1 MVCAMPFTTLVELYR
16 EAFRAHPKPNA
27 FRHKVGGA
35 WRDVSSA
42 EALESIGRM
51 AAALAAR
58 GVRPG
63 DRVAI
68 VSENR
73 LEWALADLA
82 ILTAGGATVPVYATL
97 TPGQTRHILA
107 DSGAKLAFV
116 STRAQLGKL
125 DSLRAELPALESI
138 ACFDD
143 EGPLTWRGLLAGSPD
158 AAAGARFGDLVK
170 PNDMATL
177 IYTSGTTGTPK
188 GVILTHANLVSN
200 VVDALKDFSVGPEDT
215 ALSVLPLSHVFERMA
230 GHYTMLS
237 RAVTIAYAESV
248 DTFPADMQ
256 EIRPTIVLAVPRL
269 FERIYQRVVDAAA
282 AGGPVKKAIF
292 ARARAHAM
300 AWARRKVEGKS
311 IPPLLALNHA
321 MCDRLVYA
329 KLRERTGGRIRFFV
343 SGGAPLHPEIAEFFM
358 GAGLTVL
365 EGYGLTET
373 SPVIA
378 VNRPDANVPGTVG
391 PPIEHVVLRIAE
403 DGEILVQ
410 GPGVMRGYWNR
421 PEETAAALEGG
432 WFHTGDIGHLD
443 ARGHLVI
450 TDRKKDLL
458 VTAGGKNVAPQPIE
472 NALKT
477 SKLIAEA
484 VLIGDQRPFITAL
497 IVPAFD
503 ALEAVAKA
511 RGISFVARGDL
522 VKHPAVRELYEKEIA
537 ALTKDLARFEQIK
550 RFALL
555 EREFSQDQGELTPT
569 LKVRRKVV
577 LANHE
582 PEIAA
587 LYEGHAAPD
596 FGERE
601 RRA

>member
-1 MVCAMPFTTLVELYR
+1 MPISTLVQLYR
-16 EAFRAHPKPNA
+16 EAFRAHPKPDA
-27 FRHKVGGA
+27 FRHKVDGA
-35 WRDVSSA
+35 WIDVSSRA
-42 EALESIGRM
+42 AQDAIERV

-58 GVRPG
+58 GIRPG
-63 DRVAI
+63 DRVGI
-68 VSENR
+68 LSENR

-82 ILTAGGATVPVYATL
+82 ILTAGAATVPIYATL
-97 TPGQTRHILA
+97 TAPQARHILA
-107 DSGAKLAFV
+107 DSGTKFLFV
-116 STRAQLGKL
+116 SGPAQAAKVESIRG
-125 DSLRAELPALESI
+125 ELPTLAEVVAFDGGWDALLMS
-138 ACFDD
+138 
-143 EGPLTWRGLLAGSPD
+143 SPD

-170 PNDMATL
+170 PSDVATL

-200 VVDALKDFSVGPEDT
+200 VTDALRDFEIGPDDT
-215 ALSVLPLSHVFERMA
+215 ALSVLPLSHIFERMA

-248 DTFPADMQ
+248 DALSANMQ

-282 AGGPVKKAIF
+282 AGGFVKNAIF
-292 ARARAHAM
+292 ARARSHAL
-300 AWARRKVEGKS
+300 AWSRRRVQGES
-311 IPPLLALNHA
+311 IPPNLALAHA
-321 MCDRLVYA
+321 VCDRLVYA

-343 SGGAPLHPEIAEFFM
+343 SGGAPLHAEIAEFFM

-378 VNRPDANVPGTVG
+378 VNRPNANVPGTVG
-391 PPIEHVVLRIAE
+391 PPIANVTLKIAE

-410 GPGVMRGYWNR
+410 SPGVMRGYWNL
-421 PEETAAALEGG
+421 PEETALVMAGG

-450 TDRKKDLL
+450 TDRKKDML

-477 SKLIAEA
+477 SPLIAEA
-484 VLIGDQRPFITAL
+484 VLIGDQRPFIVAL
-497 IVPAFD
+497 IVPAFE
-503 ALEAVAKA
+503 ALEALAKT
-511 RGISFVARGDL
+511 RGISFVTRGDL
-522 VKHPAVRELYEKEIA
+522 VKHPAVRALYEKEIE
-537 ALTKDLARFEQIK
+537 ALTKDLAKFEQVK

-555 EREFSQDQGELTPT
+555 DREFTQDSGELTPT
-569 LKVRRKVV
+569 LKVRRKIV
-577 LANHE
+577 LARYE
-582 PEIAA
+582 DAIAT
-587 LYEGHAAPD
+587 LYEGHEAPD
-596 FGERE
+596 FGGRRE
-601 RRA
+601 KQA

>member
-1 MVCAMPFTTLVELYR
+1 MVFAMPFTTLVELYR

-27 FRHKVGGA
+27 FRHKVDGA

-42 EALESIGRM
+42 EAQDSIGRI

-82 ILTAGGATVPVYATL
+82 ILTAGAATVPVYATL

-107 DSGAKLAFV
+107 DSGAKFAFV

-125 DSLRAELPALESI
+125 DSIKAELPALETV

-143 EGPLTWRGLLAGSPD
+143 EGEVTWRGLLAANND

-170 PNDMATL
+170 PNDVATL

-200 VVDALKDFSVGPEDT
+200 VVDALKDFSIGPEDS

-230 GHYTMLS
+230 GHYIMIS

-248 DTFPADMQ
+248 DTFAADMQ
-256 EIRPTIVLAVPRL
+256 DVKPTIVLAVPRL
-269 FERIYQRVVDAAA
+269 FERIYGRVVDAAA
-282 AGGPVKKAIF
+282 AGGAVKKAIF
-292 ARARAHAM
+292 GRARAHAM
-300 AWARRKVEGKS
+300 AWSRRKVAGKS
-311 IPPLLALNHA
+311 IPPQLAIAHA
-321 MCDRLVYA
+321 VCDRLVYA
-329 KLRERTGGRIRFFV
+329 KLREKTGGRIRFFV

-378 VNRPDANVPGTVG
+378 VNRPNSNVPGTVG

-410 GPGVMRGYWNR
+410 SPGVMRGYWNR
-421 PEETAAALEGG
+421 PEETAAAIEGG

-477 SKLIAEA
+477 SPLIAEA

-497 IVPAFD
+497 IVPAFE
-503 ALEAVAKA
+503 ALEKAAKA
-511 RGISFVARGDL
+511 RGISFVTRGDL
-522 VKHPAVRELYEKEIA
+522 VKHPGVRELYEKEIA
-537 ALTKDLARFEQIK
+537 ALTKDLARFEQVK

-577 LANHE
+577 LTNHAQD
-582 PEIAA
+582 IAA

-596 FGERE
+596 FGT